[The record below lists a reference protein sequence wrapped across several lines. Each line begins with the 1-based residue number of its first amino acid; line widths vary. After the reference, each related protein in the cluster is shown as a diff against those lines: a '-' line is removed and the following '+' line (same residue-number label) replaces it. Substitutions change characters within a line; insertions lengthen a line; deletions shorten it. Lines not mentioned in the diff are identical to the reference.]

1 MTIKTTNTNQT
12 SPFFRPKY
20 AFSKKMRLLKSKE
33 YKNNYSFGRRV
44 YSGPLI
50 AIAVKKNESEHS
62 RIGLSVAK
70 KVGTAVYRNR
80 IKRFLRECFRTS
92 HLQLLVNYDLVI
104 VVKKHNTKYAYYDL
118 EKHFTVLLDKIN
130 RIDS

>member
-1 MTIKTTNTNQT
+1 
-12 SPFFRPKY
+12 
-20 AFSKKMRLLKSKE
+20 MRLLKSKE
-33 YKNNYSFGRRV
+33 YKNNYSFGSRV

-62 RIGLSVAK
+62 RIGLSVGK

-80 IKRFLRECFRTS
+80 IKRYLRECFRTS
-92 HLQLLVNYDLVI
+92 HLQLLINYDLVI
-104 VVKKHNTKYAYYDL
+104 VVKKHNIKYTYYDF
-118 EKHFTVLLDKIN
+118 EKYFIDLMDKIN